1 MTTTCA
7 TCFDPDCDKAGQDLR
22 ACEHHVRLDD
32 VDPEPKLVVSHTDKT
47 LSDLTE
53 RVDLIAGQMQT
64 MQMQWDDFWAAV
76 LKVRAG
82 EGL

>member
-1 MTTTCA
+1 MTQTCK
-7 TCFDPDCDKAGQDLR
+7 TCHERDCDKVGADLR
-22 ACEHHVRLDD
+22 ACEHYVRLSD
-32 VDPEPKLVVSHTDKT
+32 VDPEPVVESPAGDT
-47 LSDLTE
+47 LRDLAE